1 MKKPVCMYMN
11 ITVPVTGIPTRLLPV
26 IWGYKYILD
35 REKVTQSSVDV
46 NKISLEVQ
54 ERLVNNMHIFTD
66 FYDKEVKPMLI
77 DNEATQNEVTSKI
90 QPKIDEILKGI
101 EQELKSIL
109 NDDQLTL
116 PEKKAG
122 LALMFGEDDNLIEG
136 YQYDTDQHILLE
148 CYIDFISIFTEAN
161 NRPRP

>member
-1 MKKPVCMYMN
+1 
-11 ITVPVTGIPTRLLPV
+11 
-26 IWGYKYILD
+26 
-35 REKVTQSSVDV
+35 
-46 NKISLEVQ
+46 
-54 ERLVNNMHIFTD
+54 
-66 FYDKEVKPMLI
+66 MLI